1 MRFGLIDDFFADPK
15 GMLIFLLL
23 ALPGRM
29 LAISAHEA
37 AHGWVADRCGDPTAR
52 LMGRVTLN
60 PLKHLD
66 PIGIL
71 CMLLLGIGWAK
82 PVPVNPL
89 NYRNYR
95 RDDLKVSL
103 AGVTVNLC
111 LFLVGCLLVY
121 GMIGAALAQ
130 VPDAAHYD
138 PSIPLVRTV
147 YGGETVIMD
156 AEYYLPLST
165 GLMYPTSM
173 TDMLIEPLWG
183 QTASYLFQM
192 LYYFMF
198 TNLTLAVFNLIPV
211 PPLDGYHVLND
222 LVLRRP
228 LFADF
233 RAQRA
238 GQAIMYLLMFTGV
251 LTEVLTWVDDRVFSG
266 VSAVVSVIFR
276 AVGLM

>member
-1 MRFGLIDDFFADPK
+1 
-15 GMLIFLLL
+15 MLIFLLL

-29 LAISAHEA
+29 LAISVHEA
-37 AHGWVADRCGDPTAR
+37 AHGWVADRCGDSTAR

-103 AGVTVNLC
+103 AGVTANLC

-121 GMIGAALAQ
+121 GMIGIALAQ

-138 PSIPLVRTV
+138 PDIPLVRTV
-147 YGGETVIMD
+147 YAGETVIMD

-266 VSAVVSVIFR
+266 VSAAVSVIFR